1 MSVAYQSTQT
11 QNWTSA
17 SSVTITKPT
26 DLAEGDLMVV
36 FITAQ
41 TSSPSDIDFATG
53 GWTEINS
60 NDDGTECWRA
70 GYKLASSADASASNF
85 SFGLGGT
92 VYGAGSITRITGGI
106 IDSGV
111 NAKQKVTTASTT
123 IINTL
128 DITPSIPNNLILFFG
143 WHAQNTPGTHSNY
156 AIATSNPSWTEAYD
170 FSSTAPT
177 PDYANFLAYASRP
190 ETTSTGDFSVDCT
203 ATGGSI
209 FAFAVSII
217 PIVSV
222 TVSPT
227 VITASFSVQA
237 PTVTGGAVV
246 SPSVISLAL
255 NIQTPTVST
264 PTPDWTNET
273 KSGTLTITNE
283 TKT

>member
-1 MSVAYQSTQT
+1 MALTYQSTQT

-26 DLAEGDLMVV
+26 SLAVGELMVC

-41 TSSPSDIDFATG
+41 VTDISSIDFTTG

-70 GYKLASSADASASNF
+70 GYKLATSGDVAASNF

-92 VYGAGSITRITGGI
+92 VYGAGSITRITDGI
-106 IDSGV
+106 PDSGV
-111 NAKQKVTTASTT
+111 NAKQKVTTAATT
-123 IINTL
+123 TANTL
-128 DITPSIPNNLILFFG
+128 DITPSVPNSLLLFYG

-177 PDYANFLAYASRP
+177 PDYANFLAYAVRP

-203 ATGGSI
+203 ATGGSL
-209 FAFAVSII
+209 FAFAVAIS
-217 PIVSV
+217 PVASV
-222 TVSPT
+222 TVSPA
-227 VITASFSVQA
+227 VLTATFSVQT

-246 SPSVISLAL
+246 SPAVIAL
-255 NIQTPTVST
+255 TANIQAPTVTT
-264 PTPDWTNET
+264 PTPDWINEDAN
-273 KSGTLTITNE
+273 STISVINE
-283 TKT
+283 DKT